1 VLAFVQEPGEPVARL
16 GGDFGAR
23 HRDGIEAKRRRCL
36 YERGFEVAGVVCGS
50 AQKSRSA

>member
-1 VLAFVQEPGEPVARL
+1 VLAFVQEPGEPVGRL

-23 HRDGIEAKRRRCL
+23 HRDGIEAERRRCL
-36 YERGFEVAGVVCGS
+36 DERGFEVAGVVCGS